1 MKYQVSTAHQVAVAV
16 ETTVVAPPMAVGDN
30 HHRTDHPQ
38 VVAVQAIPV
47 PEVAPPVVASD
58 TITPPIDP
66 IIADTMELMAMGP
79 VDAALTMLVTT
90 DTQEVALESAMGHPV
105 PHQLDHQAMEEV
117 QVTEVA
123 PPTLPTTTVMDLVS
137 LEVMHEVALVVIQTM
152 ANLMTSIK

>member
-1 MKYQVSTAHQVAVAV
+1 M

-30 HHRTDHPQ
+30 HRPMDHPQ

-47 PEVAPPVVASD
+47 LEVAPPVVASD

-66 IIADTMELMAMGP
+66 IIVDTMELMAMGP
-79 VDAALTMLVTT
+79 VDVALTMLVTT

-105 PHQLDHQAMEEV
+105 HQLDHQAMEEV

-137 LEVMHEVALVVIQTM
+137 LEVMHEVALVVIQIM

>member
-1 MKYQVSTAHQVAVAV
+1 MV
-16 ETTVVAPPMAVGDN
+16 ETTVVAPPMAEIDN
-30 HHRTDHPQ
+30 HHRMDHPQ
-38 VVAVQAIPV
+38 VVAAQAIPV

-58 TITPPIDP
+58 TITPLIDP
-66 IIADTMELMAMGP
+66 TIADTMELMAMGP
-79 VDAALTMLVTT
+79 VDAALTTLVTT
-90 DTQEVALESAMGHPV
+90 DTQEVALESAMDQV

-152 ANLMTSIK
+152 ANLMASIK

>member
-1 MKYQVSTAHQVAVAV
+1 MKCQVSTAHQVAVAV
-16 ETTVVAPPMAVGDN
+16 ETTVVAPPTAVADN
-30 HHRTDHPQ
+30 HRMDHLQ
-38 VVAVQAIPV
+38 VAAVPAIPV

-66 IIADTMELMAMGP
+66 IIVDTMEVMAMGP

-90 DTQEVALESAMGHPV
+90 DIQEVALESAMGQV
-105 PHQLDHQAMEEV
+105 PHQLDLQAMEEV